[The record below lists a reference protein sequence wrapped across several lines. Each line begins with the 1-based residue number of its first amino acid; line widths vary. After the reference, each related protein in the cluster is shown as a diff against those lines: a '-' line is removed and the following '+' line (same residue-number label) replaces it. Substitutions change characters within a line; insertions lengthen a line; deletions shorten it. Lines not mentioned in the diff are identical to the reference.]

1 MQPSDK
7 FAGMGCRQDTW
18 AIKMLIKK
26 GASTTVKDRDGVA
39 PIDIAKRCK
48 AILELLSPQQKRP

>member
-1 MQPSDK
+1 
-7 FAGMGCRQDTW
+7 
-18 AIKMLIKK
+18 MLIKN